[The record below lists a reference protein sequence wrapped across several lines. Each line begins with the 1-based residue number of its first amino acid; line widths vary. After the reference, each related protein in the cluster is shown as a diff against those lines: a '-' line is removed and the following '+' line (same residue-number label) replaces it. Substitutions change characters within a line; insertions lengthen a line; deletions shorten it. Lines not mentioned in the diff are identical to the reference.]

1 MNVSSGISRAE
12 PSVIF
17 SPDTYGLKA
26 QMVVPL
32 DAGIIIA
39 PVVAPPVAVW
49 AR

>member
-26 QMVVPL
+26 QMVVPF
-32 DAGIIIA
+32 DAGMIIA
-39 PVVAPPVAVW
+39 PVLAPPVAVGV
-49 AR
+49 R